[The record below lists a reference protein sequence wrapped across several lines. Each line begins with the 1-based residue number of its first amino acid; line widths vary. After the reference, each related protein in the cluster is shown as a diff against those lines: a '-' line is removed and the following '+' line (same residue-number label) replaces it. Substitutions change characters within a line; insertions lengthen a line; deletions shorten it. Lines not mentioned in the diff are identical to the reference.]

1 MTTALRADREQSSDQ
16 VLRVRLGCD
25 FAFRAKAQYVLTTC
39 AAVWGVGFAAVED
52 DEEADLAYGDASR
65 DGCAHIPHDVSFGAA
80 VRELRNIADDGDAEG
95 SARPLVPDSADLIA
109 TAFFHLARVEEYVN
123 PAVDT
128 WWRHPAEES
137 LQFED
142 RRLLDCPV
150 DESFN
155 RLFALVADVRRAR
168 GDSPLEQRPLFDTAR
183 FAVALTHDID
193 ALRYWYP
200 GQFAAVPYRLARELR
215 RGNFP
220 DALRDAMASVR
231 LLRRGRIGA
240 RDPFWN
246 LDAICEIEREHQ
258 ARSTFFFLGE
268 HRYNLDGR
276 DGAFYHRRLPE
287 AIEQV
292 RSRGAEVGLHA
303 ATRATLSL
311 NALQEQ
317 KNHIEHVLGERIGGV
332 RFHNLLLNVPDSLEH
347 VQRAGFDYDA
357 TLGYAAAEGFRAGT
371 SWPFPLYSLA
381 RDKPLDVIEV
391 PLAVMDTT
399 FLSRRYQG
407 LSSDLVF
414 RAITTLLERV
424 AQSGGGVSVLWHN
437 SGFDDQLTGGFGTV
451 YQRLLGWVGEEGGV
465 GVTGQAIVDAFR
477 VRLDAAF
484 AGAAPASASKSS

>member
-1 MTTALRADREQSSDQ
+1 
-16 VLRVRLGCD
+16 
-25 FAFRAKAQYVLTTC
+25 
-39 AAVWGVGFAAVED
+39 
-52 DEEADLAYGDASR
+52 
-65 DGCAHIPHDVSFGAA
+65 
-80 VRELRNIADDGDAEG
+80 
-95 SARPLVPDSADLIA
+95 LVPDSADLIA

-128 WWRHPAEES
+128 WWRFPAEAS
-137 LQFED
+137 LRFED
-142 RRLLDCPV
+142 RRLLECPV
-150 DESFN
+150 DECFD

-168 GDSPLEQRPLFDTAR
+168 GDIPLETRPLFEASR

-200 GQFAAVPYRLARELR
+200 GQFVAVPYRLARDLR
-215 RGNFP
+215 RGNFA

-231 LLRRGRIGA
+231 LLRKGRIGA

-246 LDAICEIEREHQ
+246 LDTICEIEREHD

-268 HRYNLDGR
+268 HRYDLDGR
-276 DGAFYHRRLPE
+276 DGDFYHRRLPE

-292 RSRGAEVGLHA
+292 RTRGSEVGLHA
-303 ATRATLSL
+303 STRATLSL
-311 NALQEQ
+311 NALREQ
-317 KNHIEHVLGERIGGV
+317 KSHMEQVLGEPIGGV

-347 VQRAGFDYDA
+347 LQRAGFDYDA
-357 TLGYAAAEGFRAGT
+357 TLGYAGAEGFRAGT
-371 SWPFPLYSLA
+371 SWPFPLYSLT

-414 RAITTLLERV
+414 RAITTLLDRV
-424 AQSGGGVSVLWHN
+424 AHSGGGVSVLWHN

-451 YQRLLGWVGEEGGV
+451 YQRLLGWIGDEGGA
-465 GVTGQAIVDAFR
+465 GVTGQAIGDAFR
-477 VRLDAAF
+477 VRLGAAS
-484 AGAAPASASKSS
+484 AEAAPASAPSSKSS

>member
-1 MTTALRADREQSSDQ
+1 VTTALRADGEHGSDQ
-16 VLRVRLGCD
+16 VLRVRIGCD
-25 FAFRAKAQYVLTTC
+25 SAFFAKAHYVLTTC
-39 AAVWGVGFAAVED
+39 AAVWGVGFAAVEN
-52 DEEADLAYGDASR
+52 DEQADLAYGDVSR
-65 DGCAHIPHDVSFGAA
+65 DGCAQIPHDVSFAAA
-80 VRELRNIADDGDAEG
+80 VRDLRNLADDGDAEG
-95 SARPLVPDSADLIA
+95 SARPFVPDSADLIA

-128 WWRHPAEES
+128 WWRFPAEAS

-142 RRLLDCPV
+142 RRLLECPV
-150 DESFN
+150 DECFDK
-155 RLFALVADVRRAR
+155 LFELVVDVRRSR
-168 GDSPLEQRPLFDTAR
+168 GDAQLERRPLFDASR
-183 FAVALTHDID
+183 FAVALTHDVD

-200 GQFAAVPYRLARELR
+200 AQLAAVPYRLARELR
-215 RGNFP
+215 AANLVE
-220 DALRDAMASVR
+220 ALREAMAPIR
-231 LLRRGRIGA
+231 LLRNRRIGA
-240 RDPFWN
+240 HDPFWN
-246 LDAICEIEREHQ
+246 LGTICEIEQEHD

-268 HRYNLDGR
+268 HRYDLDGR

-303 ATRATLSL
+303 STRATLSL
-311 NALQEQ
+311 NALQYQKDYIEQ
-317 KNHIEHVLGERIGGV
+317 VSGEPIGGV

-347 VQRAGFDYDA
+347 VQRAGFDYDT
-357 TLGYAAAEGFRAGT
+357 TLGYAAAEGFRAGS

-381 RDKPLDVIEV
+381 RDKALDVIEV

-451 YQRLLGWVGEEGGV
+451 YRRLLGWIGDEGGA
-465 GVTGQAIVDAFR
+465 GVTGQAIVDEFR
-477 VRLDAAF
+477 ARLGAAS
-484 AGAAPASASKSS
+484 AGAAPAAASKSS

>member
-1 MTTALRADREQSSDQ
+1 VTTALRAGREHSADQ

-25 FAFRAKAQYVLTTC
+25 SAFFAKAQYVLTTC

-52 DEEADLAYGDASR
+52 DEEADIAYGDASR
-65 DGCAHIPHDVSFGAA
+65 DGCAHIPHDVSFAAA
-80 VRELRNIADDGDAEG
+80 VRDLRNLADDGDADG
-95 SARPLVPDSADLIA
+95 SARPLLPDSADLVA

-123 PAVDT
+123 PAVDA
-128 WWRHPAEES
+128 WWRYPAEAS
-137 LQFED
+137 LRFAD
-142 RRLLDCPV
+142 RQLLECPV
-150 DESFN
+150 DECFD
-155 RLFALVADVRRAR
+155 RLFALVTDVRRSR
-168 GDSPLEQRPLFDTAR
+168 GDSPLERRPLFDTSR

-193 ALRYWYP
+193 SLRYWYP
-200 GQFAAVPYRLARELR
+200 GQFAAVPYRILRELR
-215 RGNFP
+215 KGNVA
-220 DALRDAMASVR
+220 DALRDARASVS
-231 LLRRGRIGA
+231 LLRKGRIGA

-246 LDAICEIEREHQ
+246 LDTICEIEREHG
-258 ARSTFFFLGE
+258 ALSTFFFLGE
-268 HRYNLDGR
+268 HRYDLDGR
-276 DGAFYHRRLPE
+276 DGDFYHRRLPE

-303 ATRATLSL
+303 STRATLSL
-311 NALQEQ
+311 NALREQ
-317 KNHIEHVLGERIGGV
+317 KNHIEDVLGERIGGV

-347 VQRAGFDYDA
+347 LQRAGFDYDT

-381 RDKPLDVIEV
+381 RDKPLAVIEV

-407 LSSDLVF
+407 LSSELVF

-451 YQRLLGWVGEEGGV
+451 YRRLLGWVGDEGGA
-465 GVTGQAIVDAFR
+465 GVSGQAIVDAFR
-477 VRLDAAF
+477 VRLDAAS
-484 AGAAPASASKSS
+484 AETAPASASKSS